1 MSIQILLYIYTA
13 TTSVRIVRK
22 PWWWR
27 WSSARVHAGQEGGGI
42 NLENITTLIN
52 TTAEEW
58 KEQIGLDE
66 NEEEAED
73 IRKHTSLGLPSGTKE
88 VIAKSG
94 KRTGRGYWHV
104 DLFEDIFE
112 VWNYVFCYLWLAF

>member
-1 MSIQILLYIYTA
+1 MTSSPFCQYISCLINLGLHIYCNY
-13 TTSVRIVRK
+13 K
-22 PWWWR
+22 YDN
-27 WSSARVHAGQEGGGI
+27 GGI

-52 TTAEEW
+52 TTVEEW

-112 VWNYVFCYLWLAF
+112 V